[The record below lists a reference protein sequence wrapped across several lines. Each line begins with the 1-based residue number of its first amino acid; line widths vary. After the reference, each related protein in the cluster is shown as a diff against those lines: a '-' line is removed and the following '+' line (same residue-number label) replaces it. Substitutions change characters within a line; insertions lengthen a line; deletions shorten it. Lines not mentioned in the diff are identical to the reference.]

1 MFRID
6 GPTAAP
12 ALSAPAAVSGT
23 PGYFTSGDPAVPTP
37 PTQVSAD
44 WLNMIQEELI
54 AVVLGAGFQ
63 PQKNTSNQLFKAIQS
78 LITSGGVAFATD
90 AEAIAGQLADK
101 AVSPRAAAALVA
113 NRIAAIL
120 GGAPAN
126 LATLG
131 ALAAALGNN
140 PNFANDMVAAL
151 SARALAGLRI
161 SGGGLATGGGTLT
174 EDLVLSVQAASGPE
188 VNAGTEA
195 GKAMTPA
202 SFAQAGGGDGAS
214 GWAPLPGGR
223 MIQWGSMTV
232 IGDGTSAREFQLNFP
247 KPFLNVCGCIT
258 ANSDP
263 YSLGFKKH
271 HPMAVMFNRP
281 TIAGASGY
289 LDSTDGDRPFS
300 NSHTF
305 WWQAIGQ

>member
-12 ALSAPAAVSGT
+12 ALPAPAAASGT
-23 PGYFTSGDPAVPTP
+23 PGYFTNGDPAAPIP

-44 WLNMIQEELI
+44 WLNMIQEELV
-54 AVVLGAGFQ
+54 AVILGAGLQ
-63 PQKNTSNQLFKAIQS
+63 PQKNAFNQLFTAIQS

-90 AEAIAGQLADK
+90 AEAIAGQMANK

-113 NRIAAIL
+113 NRITAIL

-140 PNFANDMVAAL
+140 PNFAGDTTTAL
-151 SARALAGLRI
+151 AARALAAIRI
-161 SGGGLATGGGTLT
+161 SGGGLATGGGTLSDDMT
-174 EDLVLSVQAASGPE
+174 ITVPAASGAE
-188 VNAGTEA
+188 VNAGTET

-202 SFAQAGGGDGAS
+202 AFAAAGGGDGAT

-232 IGDGTSAREFQLNFP
+232 IGDGTSAREFQLVFP
-247 KPFLNVCGCIT
+247 KPFLNVCGSIT
-258 ANSDP
+258 ANADP
-263 YSLGFKKH
+263 YQLGYQQH
-271 HPMAVMFNRP
+271 HPMVVMFQRP
-281 TIAGASGY
+281 TIAGVSGF
-289 LDSTDGDRPFS
+289 LDSTKGERPFS
-300 NSHTF
+300 NAHTF